1 MVTFFIII
9 FLLAIVYIKWTIF
22 AIMYIPLNFWINH
35 RPKGNVSLP
44 QNKGSDSIVQQSQQT
59 HFALRKI
66 VGNIMLSYYRYS
78 QFQVGRIP
86 SHHIRNFIYRNL
98 YKISFSRS
106 VTIYFDAEI
115 RGSWNL
121 IIGDGS
127 IIGDHAILDAR
138 RGGIIIGKS
147 VNIASNVSIYT
158 DQHDYNNPF
167 FESSKEKTGPVIID
181 DRAWIGPNVIILHGV
196 HVGEGA
202 VIAAGAVV
210 TKDVNPFTVVGGIPA
225 RYITDRSRNLEYE
238 FTGKDRSLFY

>member
-1 MVTFFIII
+1 
-9 FLLAIVYIKWTIF
+9 
-22 AIMYIPLNFWINH
+22 
-35 RPKGNVSLP
+35 
-44 QNKGSDSIVQQSQQT
+44 
-59 HFALRKI
+59 
-66 VGNIMLSYYRYS
+66 MLSYCRYS

-106 VTIYFDAEI
+106 ATIYFDAEI

-147 VNIASNVSIYT
+147 VNIASHVSIYT

-196 HVGEGA
+196 HIGEGA

-210 TKDVNPFTVVGGIPA
+210 TKDVNPFTVVAGIPA
-225 RYITDRSRNLEYE
+225 KYITDRSINLKYE
-238 FTGKDRSLFY
+238 FTGKDRALFY